1 MGFRYRKRWNLLPGL
16 AINFSKKGLSS
27 LSVGRPGATV
37 NIPIAREG
45 PPQGT
50 VGLPGTGL
58 SWRESLSDKPPS
70 KRDRQQKQRG
80 EDSYTSTEW
89 IISDLMDILC
99 QPNGY
104 GAGLWEGGLAQRVI
118 DCPDSPR
125 KIREQALLLKS
136 PEAVELHL
144 RRARGKAATK
154 RAASEV
160 IQAVTS
166 VLDWTQGQG
175 WWEEG

>member
-1 MGFRYRKRWNLLPGL
+1 
-16 AINFSKKGLSS
+16 
-27 LSVGRPGATV
+27 
-37 NIPIAREG
+37 
-45 PPQGT
+45 
-50 VGLPGTGL
+50 
-58 SWRESLSDKPPS
+58 
-70 KRDRQQKQRG
+70 
-80 EDSYTSTEW
+80 
-89 IISDLMDILC
+89 MDILY

-118 DCPDSPR
+118 DYPDSPR

-160 IQAVTS
+160 IQSVTS
-166 VLDWTQGQG
+166 VMRRTQEQD